1 MTIQEQYENL
11 EKTVRGYNP
20 AADFQHIRAAF
31 EFAAEAHKDQKR
43 KSGEPY
49 IIHPL
54 AVAQIVA
61 EELRLDSESIE
72 AALLHDVI
80 EDTAATHEQVSKLFS
95 PTIADLVEGVSK
107 LTRIQYAT
115 KEDEQ
120 MENLRKMLIAM
131 SKDIRVILI
140 KISDR
145 LHNMRTMEYQSPAK
159 QKQKSLETMEIY
171 APIAHRLGMQRIK
184 WELEDLSLKYLDPIG
199 YEEIVSKLEAKHQE
213 YEDFMRRIQIQID
226 DRLKE
231 LDIDHIVYGRMK
243 HPYSIYRKMFNQN
256 KSLDEIFDLFA
267 FRVIVNTVGDC
278 YNVLGVIHD
287 LYKPI
292 LGRFKDY
299 IGTPKPNG
307 YQSLHT
313 TVIGADGLP
322 FEVQIR
328 TKEMHEIA
336 EYGVAAH
343 WKYKQNG
350 QGAGTEGRYEWVR
363 RLLENQEGADA
374 EDYIHS
380 LKIDMFSDEVFVFT
394 PGGDV
399 QNLPAGATPI
409 DFAYAIHSAVGNRMV
424 GAKVNGR
431 IVTLDHVLKN
441 GDIVEILTSKNAK
454 GPSRDWMKIARSSE
468 ARSKIR
474 QWFKKEKKEENIANG
489 RAAFE
494 AELKHCG
501 ISMKDVLSPEM
512 LPVLLKRVSYGSL
525 DDMYA
530 AIGYGGFT
538 AQKAVSRIQG
548 ELNRV
553 AKLHQAEKAAG
564 GGWRRRKP
572 AEPAKQPSASQ
583 AGEERAGHHRGGP
596 GQLPGEVLQVLHPG
610 AGGRHHRLYHPGVR
624 RVRPPVRL
632 SQRLGGE
639 AIPAGAGGALDQGL
653 LGRRHQRQLSH
664 DFGGGVQGPAGPA
677 AGHLRC
683 PLHDEYLCA
692 GHQLPQYRG
701 PVCHLPAGDPGE
713 GRRPAEVRHEQAEPD
728 LRGAEGQP
736 TGGVRAASAGV
747 IRWRKSFRGDVGA
760 AINRPEMIWAAE
772 RRPRGILL
780 PQGAASTGDAPPI
793 VVVAKSAQ
801 LRFRLRRKLRP
812 LPCASSPHRAGRG
825 GGPFRSC
832 QKRNGPCTV

>member
-171 APIAHRLGMQRIK
+171 APIAHRLGMQKMK
-184 WELEDLSLKYLDPIG
+184 WELEDLSLKYLDPVG
-199 YEEIVSKLEAKHQE
+199 YQEIVEALDEKAAE
-213 YEDFMRRIQIQID
+213 YDGFMASIHDQITS
-226 DRLKE
+226 RLKQVG
-231 LDIDHIVYGRMK
+231 IDGYVYGRMK
-243 HPYSIYRKMFNQN
+243 HPYSIYRKMYTQN
-256 KSLDEIFDLFA
+256 KSLDDVFDLFA
-267 FRVIVNTVGDC
+267 FRVIVDTVADC

-287 LYKPI
+287 LYKPV

-299 IGTPKPNG
+299 IGTPKPNM

-313 TVIGADGLP
+313 TVVGESGIP

-328 TKEMHEIA
+328 TKEMHEVA
-336 EYGVAAH
+336 EYGIAAH

-350 QGAGTEGRYEWVR
+350 QGAGDEQNYEWVR

-374 EDYIHS
+374 EDFIHS
-380 LKIDMFSDEVFVFT
+380 LKVDMFSDEVFVFT
-394 PGGDV
+394 PQGDV
-399 QNLPAGATPI
+399 INLPSGATPI
-409 DFAYAIHSAVGNRMV
+409 DFAYNIHSAVGNHMV

-431 IVTLDHVLKN
+431 LVQFDYRLQN
-441 GDIVEILTSKNAK
+441 GDIVEVITAK
-454 GPSRDWMKIARSSE
+454 TAHGPSRDWVKIARSSN

-474 QWFKKEKKEENIANG
+474 QWFKREHRDENIVNG
-489 RAAFE
+489 RASFE
-494 AELKHCG
+494 SELKRTG
-501 ISMKDVLSPEM
+501 VTLKELTNEENLPGVLKK
-512 LPVLLKRVSYGSL
+512 LAYNTL

-530 AIGYGGFT
+530 AIGYGGVTSLKLIGRLREEIQKILKQHQADRQAEVPVEAGKPEATRPAVPTRAGGEQGIVVEGLDNCLVKFSKCCTPVPGDEIVGFITRGYGVSVHRRDCPNAAPERRRPEEAGRWIKVSWGTNTRESYRT
-538 AQKAVSRIQG
+538 ALQV
-548 ELNRV
+548 V
-553 AKLHQAEKAAG
+553 AKD
-564 GGWRRRKP
+564 
-572 AEPAKQPSASQ
+572 
-583 AGEERAGHHRGGP
+583 
-596 GQLPGEVLQVLHPG
+596 
-610 AGGRHHRLYHPGVR
+610 
-624 RVRPPVRL
+624 RL
-632 SQRLGGE
+632 SLIMDVSTALA
-639 AIPAGAGGALDQGL
+639 AIKTRVSSLNARSTPDGFTLITMDVDVSD
-653 LGRRHQRQLSH
+653 REQL
-664 DFGGGVQGPAGPA
+664 
-677 AGHLRC
+677 R
-683 PLHDEYLCA
+683 
-692 GHQLPQYRG
+692 
-701 PVCHLPAGDPGE
+701 
-713 GRRPAEVRHEQAEPD
+713 
-728 LRGAEGQP
+728 
-736 TGGVRAASAGV
+736 GV
-747 IRWRKSFRGDVGA
+747 IRRLEQISGVMRVT
-760 AINRPEMIWAAE
+760 RP
-772 RRPRGILL
+772 
-780 PQGAASTGDAPPI
+780 
-793 VVVAKSAQ
+793 
-801 LRFRLRRKLRP
+801 
-812 LPCASSPHRAGRG
+812 AG
-825 GGPFRSC
+825 
-832 QKRNGPCTV
+832 

>member
-1 MTIQEQYENL
+1 MTIDEQYRKL
-11 EKTVRGYNP
+11 EDTIRDYNP
-20 AADFQHIRAAF
+20 GADFAHIRSAY
-31 EFAAEAHKDQKR
+31 EFAKQQHGDQRR

-49 IIHPL
+49 ITHPL

-61 EELRLDSESIE
+61 EELHLDSESIE

-80 EDTAATHEQVSKLFS
+80 EDTPATYEDVAKLTS
-95 PTIADLVEGVSK
+95 PTVADLVEGVSK

-145 LHNMRTMEYQSPAK
+145 LHNMRTMEYQTPAK

-171 APIAHRLGMQRIK
+171 APIAHRLGMQRMK

-199 YEEIVSKLEAKHQE
+199 YDEIVSKLDAKRPE
-213 YEDFMRRIQIQID
+213 YDALMSRTQAQID
-226 DRLKE
+226 QRLNEMGIK
-231 LDIDHIVYGRMK
+231 HIVYGRMK
-243 HPYSIYRKMFNQN
+243 HPYSIYRKMFSQN

-267 FRVIVNTVGDC
+267 FRVVVDTVSDC

-313 TVIGADGLP
+313 TVMGNEGIP

-328 TKEMHEIA
+328 TTEMHEIA

-350 QGAGTEGRYEWVR
+350 QGAGTEGKYEWVR

-374 EDYIHS
+374 EEFIHS
-380 LKIDMFSDEVFVFT
+380 LKVDMFSDEVFVFT
-394 PGGDV
+394 PNGDV

-409 DFAYAIHSAVGNRMV
+409 DFAYAIHSAVGNRMI
-424 GAKVNGR
+424 GAKVNNR

-454 GPSRDWMKIARSSE
+454 GPSRDWMKIAKSNE

-474 QWFKKEKKEENIANG
+474 QWFKKEKRDENIANG
-489 RAAFE
+489 RSAFD
-494 AELKHCG
+494 AELRHCG
-501 ISMKDVLSPEM
+501 IAMKDVLDPEF
-512 LPVLLKRVSYGSL
+512 LPVLLKKVAYPTL
-525 DDMYA
+525 DDLYA

-548 ELNRV
+548 ELQRRQQQRQQEQMLAEAV
-553 AKLHQAEKAAG
+553 AEPKEDAKPADTPKQPKAVKSEQGIIVEGLDNCLVKFSKCCTPVPGDDIVGFITRGYGVSVHRADCPNASEEKRKEQPGRWIHVSWGTDTNDSYPTTIEAVCKDRLNLLLDISSALSTTKTFVLGLNTRSTEDGFAIIRIEIQIKDGAQLSTLMNKLHQISG
-564 GGWRRRKP
+564 
-572 AEPAKQPSASQ
+572 
-583 AGEERAGHHRGGP
+583 
-596 GQLPGEVLQVLHPG
+596 VLQV
-610 AGGRHHRLYHPGVR
+610 
-624 RVRPPVRL
+624 
-632 SQRLGGE
+632 
-639 AIPAGAGGALDQGL
+639 
-653 LGRRHQRQLSH
+653 
-664 DFGGGVQGPAGPA
+664 
-677 AGHLRC
+677 
-683 PLHDEYLCA
+683 
-692 GHQLPQYRG
+692 
-701 PVCHLPAGDPGE
+701 
-713 GRRPAEVRHEQAEPD
+713 
-728 LRGAEGQP
+728 
-736 TGGVRAASAGV
+736 
-747 IRWRKSFRGDVGA
+747 
-760 AINRPEMIWAAE
+760 NRPV
-772 RRPRGILL
+772 G
-780 PQGAASTGDAPPI
+780 
-793 VVVAKSAQ
+793 
-801 LRFRLRRKLRP
+801 
-812 LPCASSPHRAGRG
+812 
-825 GGPFRSC
+825 
-832 QKRNGPCTV
+832 